1 MVSPNLI
8 KKKESSLS
16 LSTPAKRLFQL
27 IYIKKNGLEKKP
39 GDSSNNIIV
48 SSMTSKL
55 ALVYEKVRNAVDY
68 DDDHLLRKNAIKR
81 IFKRHMVIEGFLKKA
96 KSHDVALHLMTELIQ
111 AGYLEN
117 NKIPE
122 SKIQEVA
129 NIFEKYIRLQD
140 LLWENDNFF
149 HIFFG
154 GSKKKSKKR
163 TKKARQKLFKLI
175 ISLAASETEMNL
187 TKDNVQQEIVMDMFE
202 ILKDNIRLPQNLP
215 YGDDLDIQI
224 YLGIARNFLNF
235 DEDLLNF
242 VIFKYYNKLWVQPK
256 VDDKEIENV
265 ASKIDV
271 LYTTIEQ
278 QLDHP
283 LKKQLDKII
292 KAYSLYFSIL
302 QETIEDNPM
311 KVYDQ
316 AVNNHKVFISII
328 KENCEKRFSKIKNK
342 LWRSGFRSI
351 IYIFLTK
358 SVFVFLLEIPA
369 VKFFGEAVNPVTLA
383 INIAFPAFLLFMM
396 ILFTWAPAQE
406 NGKKIISGVEEIIFN
421 EKRKSNSILLK
432 KPMKRSVVMDA
443 IFNLLYFG
451 GFSVTIYLIIIALT
465 AVAFNWVSIVIFL
478 FFLTFVSFFSFRI
491 KRDIKKFII
500 IEPKEG
506 FFSFILDFFYTP
518 IIATGKF
525 LSDNASRV
533 NIFVFILDFI
543 IEAPFRVFVEIF
555 DAWLKYIKERKED
568 LVN

>member
-16 LSTPAKRLFQL
+16 LSIPAKRLFQS
-27 IYIKKNGLEKKP
+27 IYIKKNGLEKKEK
-39 GDSSNNIIV
+39 DSSNNIVV

-55 ALVYEKVRNAVDY
+55 AFVYEKIRNAVDY

-81 IFKRHMVIEGFLKKA
+81 IFKRHMFIEGFLKKT
-96 KSHDVALHLMTELIQ
+96 KSQDVALHLMTELIQ
-111 AGYLEN
+111 AGYLGN
-117 NKIPE
+117 NAVPE

-129 NIFEKYIRLQD
+129 DIFEKYIKLKD
-140 LLWENDNFF
+140 LLLRNES
-149 HIFFG
+149 IFDIFG
-154 GSKKKSKKR
+154 GAVKNPKKR
-163 TKKARQKLFKLI
+163 TNQARKKITKLI
-175 ISLAASETEMNL
+175 VSLAASETEINL
-187 TKDNVQQEIVMDMFE
+187 TKDNVQQEITMDMFE
-202 ILKDNIRLPQNLP
+202 ILKENIKLPKNLP
-215 YGDDLDIQI
+215 YEEDLDIQI
-224 YLGIARNFLNF
+224 YLSISRNFLNY

-242 VIFKYYNKLWVQPK
+242 VVFKYYNKSWVNASDQDIKK
-256 VDDKEIENV
+256 VSE
-265 ASKIDV
+265 KIDV
-271 LYTTIEQ
+271 LYTTILEQ
-278 QLDHP
+278 LKHP

-316 AVNNHKVFISII
+316 AINNHKVFISVI
-328 KENCEKRFSKIKNK
+328 KENCEKRFANIKKK
-342 LWRSGFRSI
+342 LWRSGGRSI
-351 IYIFLTK
+351 VYIFLTK
-358 SVFVFLLEIPA
+358 SVFVLLLEIPA
-369 VKFFGEAVNPVTLA
+369 VKFFGEVVNPLTLA

-406 NGKKIISGVEEIIFN
+406 NTKKIISGIEEIIFT
-421 EKRKSNSILLK
+421 EKTKKKSILLK
-432 KPMKRSVVMDA
+432 KPIKRTFIMDFV
-443 IFNLLYFG
+443 FNLLYFSG
-451 GFSVTIYLIIIALT
+451 LTLTIYLIILALT
-465 AVAFNWVSIVIFL
+465 FVNFNWVSIIIFL

-500 IEPKEG
+500 IESKEG
-506 FFSFILDFFYTP
+506 FFSSILDFFYTP

-533 NIFVFILDFI
+533 NVFVFVMDFI

-555 DAWLKYIKERKED
+555 DSWLKYIKERKED